1 MKRWI
6 GLLAILTLSLSSLAQ
21 TPTEIISRMEE
32 EMNKH
37 EKDGI
42 SLTMDVKIPIVG
54 SISTLTHTK
63 DKKARMEAE
72 VKGVRVITWIDGENQ
87 WIYNTKD
94 NEVVIEKTDP
104 TKADKDGGDAAML
117 TGIADG
123 YDVSISKETP
133 QAWYLLC
140 KKSKDNKDKDDPKT
154 MDLVVAKGTYY
165 PVSLSAKLSG
175 VTLTLRD
182 ISFGVTEKQVSF
194 NAADFPDVKITDKR

>member
-21 TPTEIISRMEE
+21 TPTEIISRMED

-42 SLTMDVKIPIVG
+42 SLTIDVKIPIVG
-54 SISTLTHTK
+54 SLSTLTRTK

-72 VKGVRVITWIDGENQ
+72 VKGVRVITWVDGTTQ

-94 NEVVIEKTDP
+94 NEIVIDKMDP
-104 TKADKDGGDAAML
+104 GKAGEDGGDAAML
-117 TGIADG
+117 TGIAEG
-123 YDVSISKETP
+123 YDVSIQKETP

-154 MDLVVAKGTYY
+154 MDLIVAKNTYY
-165 PVSLSAKLSG
+165 PVSLSAKMSG

-182 ISFGVTEKQVSF
+182 ISFGVSDKQVSF
-194 NAADFPDVKITDKR
+194 NAADFPGVKITDKR